1 MAETIA
7 PNCSYGH
14 RLDYAKRGDLQ
25 GLRQLSNCDTRTRRL
40 GLFRSH
46 RTLDEGGEREG
57 GWHGR
62 STISRRRFIR
72 TIGVGATAVG
82 VSVAGFGGRAGAS
95 SGSPN
100 PDPGNILVGDGSAA
114 VSGAHEIIVTGRADS
129 LQDAANIQW
138 ALDNVTEG
146 GTVRLSGEFHFSDF
160 DPNGELVYSC
170 IHVHQ
175 PYQPW
180 YGPHYLGLPMYYIP
194 GTVQR
199 YVKFAVPAPDPNDPT
214 TTIQHYVDPYL
225 GIPLFPATTPMPEVP
240 VMVYGANDRQVF
252 IARSVNIIGDSQATI
267 RGGAWPLTVGSHPF
281 QVNYDFFFDSIQR
294 FPWDTVRWDAEMGGI
309 DPFKM
314 LDVTIEGIEF
324 IDPWEAAI
332 LCEAATSLTVK
343 GNHFRDMRGFDLA
356 NWSLFPGQSFAGPHH
371 PPAYCMMIAAAGG
384 STMPGTAKDLISG
397 QVVITDNYCDARSR
411 EVEVAPKQSTCPP
424 GCFEQQVVTDHVTL
438 ESETFCVPFGANAQ
452 SRAWLVPPHPNV
464 FGWRGATA
472 GARLALLNADVLMA
486 RNELVNG
493 SSLGLTCESNYGTT
507 LITKNVIEFSNDPM
521 GADIFSHRIWV
532 SDSHWT
538 GERGTSG
545 STVAGNTIEGR
556 NEYGDG
562 ALTLVDVEDAVVT
575 KNEIDM
581 TEGRIPLWV
590 GGCGDSLF
598 GRNKLSGRADNGV
611 LVVGHDVTAAPSA
624 GNEFIGNNLASTD
637 LDVSTYF
644 FGPYTHSNTVRGD
657 SGGTDSV
664 VDLNPSGPYAA
675 MPNYIAGVTP
685 MDGAGGAGDTAKE
698 AAKQMNDA
706 LTRWRDTLNMLRKE
720 FGSLRPH

>member
-1 MAETIA
+1 M
-7 PNCSYGH
+7 
-14 RLDYAKRGDLQ
+14 Q
-25 GLRQLSNCDTRTRRL
+25 
-40 GLFRSH
+40 
-46 RTLDEGGEREG
+46 
-57 GWHGR
+57 R

-100 PDPGNILVGDGSAA
+100 PDPGNIVVGDGSAA
-114 VSGAHEIIVTGRADS
+114 VSGAHEIIVTGRTENA
-129 LQDAANIQW
+129 QDATNIQW

-160 DPNGELVYSC
+160 DQNGELVYSG

-180 YGPHYLGLPMYYIP
+180 YGSQYLGLPMYYIP

-199 YVKFAVPAPDPNDPT
+199 YVEFAVPVPDPNDPT
-214 TTIQHYVDPYL
+214 TTVPHYVDPYL
-225 GIPLFPATTPMPEVP
+225 GIPLFPATTPMPKVP
-240 VMVYGANDRQVF
+240 VMVHGANDQRVF
-252 IARSVNIIGDSQATI
+252 ITRSVKIIGDSQATI
-267 RGGAWPLTVGSHPF
+267 RGGAWPLTVGSYPY
-281 QVNYDFFFDSIQR
+281 QVNYDFFFDSILR
-294 FPWDTVRWDAEMGGI
+294 FPWDTVRWDDHIGGI
-309 DPFKM
+309 DPSKM
-314 LDVTIEGIEF
+314 LDVTIAGIEF

-332 LCEAATSLTVK
+332 LCEASTSLTVT

-356 NWSLFPGQSFAGPHH
+356 NWSLVPGQSFAGPHH
-371 PPAYCMMIAAAGG
+371 PVAYCVLIGAAGG
-384 STMPGTAKDLISG
+384 STMPGIAKDLVSG
-397 QVVITDNYCDARSR
+397 QVVITDNYYDARSR
-411 EVEVAPKQSTCPP
+411 EVEVAPKQGMCPP
-424 GCFEQQVVTDHVTL
+424 GYFEQQVVTDHVTL

-452 SRAWLVPPHPNV
+452 SRAWPVPSRPSV

-472 GARLALLNADVLMA
+472 AARLMLLNADVLMA

-521 GADIFSHRIWV
+521 GAEVFWHGVWV

-538 GERGTSG
+538 GERGTSD
-545 STVAGNTIEGR
+545 STVAGNRIEGR

-562 ALTLVDVEDAVVT
+562 TLTLIDTEGAVVT
-575 KNEIDM
+575 KNEIVTTDG
-581 TEGRIPLWV
+581 TIPMEV
-590 GGCGDSLF
+590 AGCGDSLF
-598 GRNKLSGRADNGV
+598 GHNKLKGRADIGV
-611 LVVGHDVTAAPSA
+611 LVLGHDVTAAPSA
-624 GNEFIGNNLASTD
+624 GNEFIGNNLASID

-644 FGPYTHSNTVRGD
+644 FGPYTHSNTVRGY
-657 SGGTDSV
+657 SGGVDSV

-675 MPNYIAGVTP
+675 MPNHIAGVTP

-706 LTRWRDTLNMLRKE
+706 RTRWRDTLNTLRKE
-720 FGSLRPH
+720 FGNLRPQ